1 MADADATAALTRTPL
16 LEFQATSDFRFGQH
30 NASAAATQSG
40 RAGQRYLTSSD
51 QFANQV
57 LLKHPR
63 EFRVTST
70 AKRLPCLPP
79 TRWRGTD
86 YTGKR
91 VLFLLPSQAL
101 GNNVATMLFLD
112 AFRARRGAA
121 AVGVFCARSTADI
134 YLRGGGV
141 EVFTIWIGARELKR
155 WDVLIDLGQM
165 EARRD
170 VDIWPIDMETDLL
183 ALFDLAP
190 SDRFPPTAR
199 PLPRDR
205 PLALGVLP
213 LASSPLRTLPASAT
227 LALVETLR
235 PFGAVTLCLNR
246 TQHQGVV
253 LARALAGKLAPDVT
267 VVDAFGSIG
276 ELLTAIEAFDYAVF
290 ADSGPAHMS
299 KLFGTPG
306 VAIYTSAPGDVLQ
319 GRFGN
324 LANWT
329 VPFRGPHCATPCGL
343 AKLRQDRDGRIGCM
357 GSLGVAL
364 EALPTT
370 PRHQDPALVERLLRE
385 PVPCVAA
392 LAAAPEALAAFVRAD
407 LERRR

>member
-1 MADADATAALTRTPL
+1 MTETAATEALTRTPL
-16 LEFQATSDFRFGQH
+16 LEFQARSDFRFGQH
-30 NASAAATQSG
+30 NASPAAMQSG
-40 RAGQRYLTSSD
+40 RAGQRYVTSSD

-63 EFRVTST
+63 EFRITSP

-79 TRWRGTD
+79 ERWRAAD

-112 AFRARRGAA
+112 AFRSQRGAA

-134 YLRGGGV
+134 YLRGGGI
-141 EVFTIWIGARELKR
+141 EVFTIWIGAQDLKR

-170 VDIWPIDMETDLL
+170 VDIWPIDMETELL

-190 SDRFPPTAR
+190 SDRFAPAAR
-199 PLPRDR
+199 PLPKDR
-205 PLALGVLP
+205 PLSLGVLP
-213 LASSPLRTLPASAT
+213 LASSPLRTLPASTT
-227 LALVETLR
+227 LALVEALR

-253 LARALAGKLAPDVT
+253 LARGLAGKLASDVT
-267 VVDAFGSIG
+267 LVDAFASIG
-276 ELLTAIEAFDYAVF
+276 ALLAAIEGFDYAVF

-306 VAIYTSAPGDVLQ
+306 VAVYTSAPGEVLQ
-319 GRFGN
+319 GRFRN
-324 LANWT
+324 LANWS
-329 VPFRGPHCATPCGL
+329 VPFRGPHCAAPCGL

-357 GSLGVAL
+357 GSLGLAL

-370 PRHQDPALVERLLRE
+370 PRHQDPAQVERLLRE

-392 LAAAPEALAAFVRAD
+392 LAAAPDALIQFVRTD
-407 LERRR
+407 LEGRR